1 MAYRVLLT
9 DPLGPEGLARLREQP
24 ELEIEA
30 RPGLTP
36 AELSEAVRGF
46 HGLIIRSGTRVT
58 AESSSTPTR
67 CG

>member
-30 RPGLTP
+30 RPGLP
-36 AELSEAVRGF
+36 PPGLCEA
-46 HGLIIRSGTRVT
+46 STR
-58 AESSSTPTR
+58 SSSGAAR
-67 CG
+67 R